1 MFESGK
7 LDELFAT
14 TEASGFTVLSAY
26 SLGARCVY
34 GNKPVTSPEDLK
46 GMKIRVMQS
55 DTMIK
60 MMDTMGGIGTAMAQG
75 DVYSAIQAG
84 TLDGAENNIIT
95 YTDLLQYEVA
105 PYYSLTNHLMIPDE
119 LIINTKLFEG
129 MSAEDQAAFKKAA
142 AESVPYMFDLAA
154 ELRQT
159 YFDKCENELG
169 VTITEVDVA
178 PFQEKMADFINDV
191 ANRSDMTK
199 AVYEAIKSER

>member
-1 MFESGK
+1 
-7 LDELFAT
+7 
-14 TEASGFTVLSAY
+14 
-26 SLGARCVY
+26 
-34 GNKPVTSPEDLK
+34 
-46 GMKIRVMQS
+46 
-55 DTMIK
+55 
-60 MMDTMGGIGTAMAQG
+60 
-75 DVYSAIQAG
+75 
-84 TLDGAENNIIT
+84 
-95 YTDLLQYEVA
+95 
-105 PYYSLTNHLMIPDE
+105 
-119 LIINTKLFEG
+119 